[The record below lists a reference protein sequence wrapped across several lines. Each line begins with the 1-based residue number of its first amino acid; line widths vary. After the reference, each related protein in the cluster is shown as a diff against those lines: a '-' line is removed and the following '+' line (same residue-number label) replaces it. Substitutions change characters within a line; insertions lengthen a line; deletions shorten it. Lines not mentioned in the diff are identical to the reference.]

1 MAVLVSFSKIFGILS
16 DFLLVLEIILIFVF
30 IFKSKKFSYSSPKSP
45 CSVRT
50 SLHSSPK
57 SPRSVRT
64 SLYWL
69 TFFFITFSS
78 AFLLASLLKFLLP
91 FPRPL
96 NLIEG
101 KILYDSFPSR
111 HTLIASSLAFSSFS
125 LNYKLG
131 ILNIFFAILIGL
143 FRILGLYHWP
153 QDVLAGFLLGFI
165 LSLLIKEIYK
175 IKRNEHS

>member
-1 MAVLVSFSKIFGILS
+1 MAGLVSFSKIFGILS
-16 DFLLVLEIILIFVF
+16 DFLLILEIILIFVF
-30 IFKSKKFSYSSPKSP
+30 ILKSKKFSY
-45 CSVRT
+45 
-50 SLHSSPK
+50 
-57 SPRSVRT
+57 
-64 SLYWL
+64 WL
-69 TFFFITFSS
+69 TFFIITFSS
-78 AFLLASLLKFLLP
+78 AFLLASLLKFLIP

-101 KILYDSFPSR
+101 KNFYDSFPSR

-131 ILNIFFAILIGL
+131 MLNIFFAILIGL

-153 QDVLAGFLLGFI
+153 QDVLAGFLLGII

>member
-1 MAVLVSFSKIFGILS
+1 MAGLVSFSKIFGILS

-30 IFKSKKFSYSSPKSP
+30 ILKSKKIY
-45 CSVRT
+45 
-50 SLHSSPK
+50 
-57 SPRSVRT
+57 
-64 SLYWL
+64 YWL
-69 TFFFITFSS
+69 TFFVITFSS
-78 AFLLASLLKFLLP
+78 AFLLASLLKFLIP

>member
-45 CSVRT
+45 C
-50 SLHSSPK
+50 
-57 SPRSVRT
+57 SVRT